1 MAKKQ
6 TKKSPHDPV
15 EELLENPAEIAERLS
30 RGEDF
35 LKKNSKVLAGVLAAA
50 IILIGGIL
58 FFQINNQNQ
67 NENAQGEMFQAVYFY
82 EQDSVDYA
90 LNGDGINPGFLTV
103 VDEYPNT
110 DAANLAHYYIGSI
123 YLSERK
129 FSEALPHLEEFSSD
143 DYLVQANAYS
153 LIGDANLELGN
164 TSEAI
169 ANYKKAANYESNKY
183 FTPKY
188 LSKLA
193 VAYEKE
199 GQLTEAIAAYQE
211 IEDKYFESFEFSAAR
226 KHRARLEGLASK

>member
-6 TKKSPHDPV
+6 TKKSSHDPV

-35 LKKNSKVLAGVLAAA
+35 LKKNSKVLAGVLVAA

-67 NENAQGEMFQAVYFY
+67 NKNAQGEMFQAVYFF
-82 EQDSVDYA
+82 EQDSVDFA
-90 LNGDGINPGFLTV
+90 LNGDGINPGFLTIV
-103 VDEYPNT
+103 NEYPST
-110 DAANLAHYYIGSI
+110 EAANLAHYYIGSI
-123 YLSERK
+123 YMSERNYA
-129 FSEALPHLEEFSSD
+129 EALPHLEEFSSD
-143 DYLVQANAYS
+143 DFLVQGKAFS
-153 LIGDANLELGN
+153 LIGDAQLELGN

-169 ANYKKAANYESNKY
+169 ANYKKAAYNEENKY

-193 VAYEKE
+193 IAYEKE
-199 GQLTEAIAAYQE
+199 GNLTEAIATYQE

-226 KHRARLEGLASK
+226 KHRARLEGLASN